1 MAAFTGTKGNI
12 IEGLKKARTKAWQN
26 QDVTHIPKGPDLIN
40 NEALSAISYDGA
52 TEVDLIKLS
61 VADAIT
67 IPGNLEVTGTL
78 TIGATA
84 HVSAIAIT
92 NAEIK
97 ALAAAPKELVAAPA
111 AGQVLEFVSAVLL
124 LDYGTNVLSTTDC
137 DLAIRYNNGSGK
149 IVSEVVQAVGF
160 IDAAADTVAFV
171 RADPGVVVAGASCA
185 AKSLVLD
192 NIGTGEI
199 GGNAGLDT
207 LMRVKI
213 VYRLHAT
220 GF

>member
-1 MAAFTGTKGNI
+1 MAFTDAKGNI
-12 IEGLKKARTKAWQN
+12 LEALKKARTLAWQG
-26 QDVTHIPKGPDLIN
+26 QDVSHIPKGPDLIN
-40 NEALSAISYDGA
+40 NEALSAINYAGTSA
-52 TEVDLIKLS
+52 VDLIKLS
-61 VADAIT
+61 VADVPT

-171 RADPGVVVAGASCA
+171 RADPGVVVAGADCS
-185 AKSLVLD
+185 AKSLVLH

-199 GGNAGLDT
+199 GGNAGLNT